1 MEPPAR
7 DLSVEIFASPG
18 CSKCSRTIEVFREL
32 IEEIGSDHIKWR
44 QVSVVDEL
52 DYAVSLGVLT
62 TPAIA
67 VDGELV
73 FTSMPSIRTL
83 KTELMRRLG
92 RGNR

>member
-1 MEPPAR
+1 
-7 DLSVEIFASPG
+7 
-18 CSKCSRTIEVFREL
+18 VFREL